1 MVMKKIASVVS
12 FLFHPLLM
20 PTLGLLL
27 LLNSG
32 TYISLLDPAAKR
44 ALMFVMTLGTLLFPL
59 MMLPILFYRR
69 LLSSFQPS
77 SREERVI
84 PQLIILILYVITY
97 VYFARLPLNKVIHG
111 YVLATALV
119 LAAVLILSIRVKIC
133 VHSAAL
139 GGMAGLVVALV
150 FLYETPLQGILM
162 IVLLAGGL
170 TASARLATGA
180 QRPAEV
186 YAGYL
191 LGFTVLLT
199 TLLVY

>member
-1 MVMKKIASVVS
+1 MKKIGSVVS

-97 VYFARLPLNKVIHG
+97 VYFARLPLNKVIHC